1 MPIRPAE
8 IADTD
13 TLAMLIRESNQDVA
27 IMFGL
32 NAENCAKHPS
42 FCTGA
47 WIDADFQRGERYFI
61 FHAGPAPVACVAYE
75 TPRPGLAYLNRLSV
89 LPAHRRQGI
98 GEHLVR
104 FIIDK
109 ARSEAVSTLSIG
121 VIGEHLALQE
131 WYAKLGFA
139 HGETKRFAHLP
150 FSVKYMAYGVAR
162 G

>member
-8 IADTD
+8 TADAK
-13 TLAMLIRESNQDVA
+13 TLAMLIRESNKDVA
-27 IMFGL
+27 IAFGL
-32 NAENCAKHPS
+32 NAGNCPKHPS
-42 FCTGA
+42 FCTAA
-47 WIDADFQRGERYFI
+47 WIEADCRRGERYFI

-89 LPAHRRQGI
+89 LPAYRRQGI

-109 ARSEAVSTLSIG
+109 AHSEAVSTLSIG

-131 WYAKLGFA
+131 WYARLGFA